1 MKMMRN
7 SEILWKNT
15 LKFWRLAGGEVQLR
29 AAVLCGADA
38 VYLGLRGF
46 NARAGAEN
54 FDENTLPQTVGW
66 CHSRGVKVY
75 VTLNTLVT
83 DRELPRWLRSLDAV
97 AAAGVDGVLVQ
108 DLGLVRL
115 MRQRYPT
122 LPLLGSTQMSVHN
135 LAGARLLE
143 EMGLYQVVLARE
155 LSKEEIAAICAGTSL
170 RCEVFV
176 HGALC
181 MSVSGQ
187 CYLSSVLG
195 ERSGNRG
202 RCAQP
207 CRLDFK
213 SHGRSYALSLKDL
226 TLTDRL
232 QELEA
237 LGVASFKIEGRLK
250 RPEYVAAAVT
260 ACRQSLSG
268 EAPDLETLRSV
279 FSRSGFTDG
288 YYTAR
293 RDLSMFGIRT
303 KEDAAASAEV
313 LGRLAALTRN
323 EVGRLPTDMVLTLL
337 PGKPVTLA
345 VTDGTHRVEVAGEV
359 PQTAL
364 TRPTDEELAR
374 RALEKCGGTPFYLQN
389 LTCHIAPGL
398 MLPLSAL
405 NRLRAAALTALAEA
419 RSVVIP
425 YPQAP
430 AAAEEPSGRRRPQ
443 GAAELRCRLTA
454 AAQASPAIRRGA
466 GRLSLPLWELAEHP
480 ELIESCGGRLLA
492 ELPAFCPVEQEE
504 TVMRT
509 LRRLKEYGLTAA
521 LCGNLGTLL
530 MAREAGLAITGD
542 YGLNIINSPAARQAA
557 EFGCAELTLSFEC
570 ERTAARSLESPVPL
584 GIIAYGHLP
593 LMLLR
598 NCPGKTAA
606 GCGDCRGV
614 NHITDRRGE
623 DFPLQC
629 GQRQYT
635 HLLNP
640 RPLFLSDRLPE
651 WDFCDFLT
659 LRFTTESPAE
669 CDAVLKMY
677 QTGAAPAGA
686 FTRGLYYRSLK

>member
-1 MKMMRN
+1 MEKHA
-7 SEILWKNT
+7 EILAP
-15 LKFWRLAGGEVQLR
+15 AGGEAQLR

-54 FDENTLPQTVGW
+54 FDESTLPQTVGW
-66 CHSRGVKVY
+66 CHARGVRVY

-83 DRELPRWLRSLDAV
+83 DRELPQWLHSLDAV

-108 DLGLVRL
+108 DLGLAKII
-115 MRQRYPT
+115 RQRYPT
-122 LPLLGSTQMSVHN
+122 LPLHASTQMTIHN

-143 EMGLYQVVLARE
+143 EMGFAQVVLARE
-155 LSKEEIAAICAGTSL
+155 LSKEEIAAICAGTSM

-213 SHGRSYALSLKDL
+213 SHGRGYALSLKDL

-232 QELEA
+232 RELEA

-260 ACRQSLSG
+260 ACRQSLAG
-268 EAPDLETLRSV
+268 EVPDLETLQSV

-293 RDLSMFGIRT
+293 RDLTMFGTRT
-303 KEDAAASAEV
+303 REDAAAAAAVQGKLS
-313 LGRLAALTRN
+313 ALTRN
-323 EVGRLPTDMVLTLL
+323 EVGRLPVDMVLTMA
-337 PGKPVTLA
+337 PGEPATLA
-345 VTDGTHRVEVAGEV
+345 VTDGSHRVEVAGEV

-389 LTCHIAPGL
+389 LTCHIGEGL

-419 RSVVIP
+419 RSVVVP

-430 AAAEEPSGRRRPQ
+430 AAAGEPAGRARPVGSPQ
-443 GAAELRCRLTA
+443 LRCRLAA
-454 AAQASPAIRRGA
+454 AAQLTPAIRRGG
-466 GRLSLPLWELAEHP
+466 GRLSLPLHELAERP
-480 ELIESCGGRLLA
+480 ELLETGAERWVA
-492 ELPAFCPVEQEE
+492 ELPAFCAPQQEE
-504 TVMRT
+504 AVMRA
-509 LRRLKEYGLTAA
+509 LRKLKEQGLTAA
-521 LCGNLGTLL
+521 LCGNLGSLL
-530 MAREAGLAITGD
+530 MAREAGLRIIGD
-542 YGLNIINSPAARQAA
+542 YGLNIINSPAAQQAA
-557 EFGCAELTLSFEC
+557 ALGCDEITLSFEC
-570 ERTAARSLESPVPL
+570 ERNAARNIHSPVPI
-584 GIIAYGHLP
+584 GVIAYGRLP

-606 GCGDCRGV
+606 GCGDCRGI

-629 GQRQYT
+629 QNRQYT

-659 LRFTTESPAE
+659 LRFTTETPAE
-669 CDAVLKMY
+669 CDAILEMY
-677 QTGAAPAGA
+677 QTGAAPAGS
-686 FTRGLYYRSLK
+686 FTRGLYYRTLK

>member
-1 MKMMRN
+1 MEKHA
-7 SEILWKNT
+7 EILAP
-15 LKFWRLAGGEVQLR
+15 AGGEVQLR

-75 VTLNTLVT
+75 VTLNTLVPA
-83 DRELPRWLRSLDAV
+83 RELPRWLPSLDAV

-155 LSKEEIAAICAGTSL
+155 LTKEEIAAICAGTSL

-323 EVGRLPTDMVLTLL
+323 EVGRLPADMVLTLL
-337 PGKPVTLA
+337 PEKPVTLA

-374 RALEKCGGTPFYLQN
+374 RALEKCGGSPFSLQN

-405 NRLRAAALTALAEA
+405 NRLRAASLTALAAA
-419 RSVVIP
+419 RTVVIP

-466 GRLSLPLWELAEHP
+466 GRPSLPLWELAEHP

>member
-1 MKMMRN
+1 MEKHA
-7 SEILWKNT
+7 EILAP
-15 LKFWRLAGGEVQLR
+15 AGGEAQLR

-66 CHSRGVKVY
+66 CHARGVRVY
-75 VTLNTLVT
+75 ITLNTLVT
-83 DRELPRWLRSLDAV
+83 DRELPQWLHSLDAV

-108 DLGLVRL
+108 DLGLAKII
-115 MRQRYPT
+115 RQRYPT
-122 LPLLGSTQMSVHN
+122 LPLHASTQMTIHN

-143 EMGLYQVVLARE
+143 EMGFAQVVLARE

-213 SHGRSYALSLKDL
+213 SHGRGYALSLKDL

-232 QELEA
+232 RELEA

-260 ACRQSLSG
+260 ACRQSLAG
-268 EAPDLETLRSV
+268 EVPDLETLQSV

-293 RDLSMFGIRT
+293 RDLTMFGTRT
-303 KEDAAASAEV
+303 REDAAAAAAVQGKLS
-313 LGRLAALTRN
+313 ALTRN
-323 EVGRLPTDMVLTLL
+323 EVGRLPVDMVLTMA
-337 PGKPVTLA
+337 PGEPATLA

-364 TRPTDEELAR
+364 TRPTDEELAH

-389 LTCHIAPGL
+389 LTCHIGEGL

-419 RSVVIP
+419 RSVVVP

-430 AAAEEPSGRRRPQ
+430 AAAGEPAGRARPT
-443 GAAELRCRLTA
+443 GAPRLGCRLAA
-454 AAQASPAIRRGA
+454 AAQLTPAIRRGA
-466 GRLSLPLWELAEHP
+466 GRLSLPLHELAERP
-480 ELIESCGGRLLA
+480 ELLETGAERWVA
-492 ELPAFCPVEQEE
+492 ELPAFCAPQQEE
-504 TVMRT
+504 AVMRA
-509 LRRLKEYGLTAA
+509 LRKLKEQGLTAA
-521 LCGNLGTLL
+521 LCGNLGSLL
-530 MAREAGLAITGD
+530 MAREAGLRIIGD
-542 YGLNIINSPAARQAA
+542 YGLNIINSPAAQQAA
-557 EFGCAELTLSFEC
+557 ALGCDEITLSFEC
-570 ERTAARSLESPVPL
+570 ERNAARNIDSPIPIGV
-584 GIIAYGHLP
+584 IAYGRLP

-606 GCGDCRGV
+606 GCGDCRGI

-629 GQRQYT
+629 QNRQYT

-659 LRFTTESPAE
+659 LRFTTETPAE
-669 CDAVLKMY
+669 CDAILDMY
-677 QTGAAPAGA
+677 QTGAAPAGP
-686 FTRGLYYRSLK
+686 FTRGLYYRTLK

>member
-1 MKMMRN
+1 MEKHA
-7 SEILWKNT
+7 EILAP
-15 LKFWRLAGGEVQLR
+15 AGGEAQLR

-66 CHSRGVKVY
+66 CHARGVRVY

-83 DRELPRWLRSLDAV
+83 DRELPQWLHSLDAV

-108 DLGLVRL
+108 DLGLAKII
-115 MRQRYPT
+115 RQRYPT
-122 LPLLGSTQMSVHN
+122 LPLHASTQMTIHN

-143 EMGLYQVVLARE
+143 EMGFAQVVLARE
-155 LSKEEIAAICAGTSL
+155 LSKEEIAAICAGTSM

-213 SHGRSYALSLKDL
+213 SHGRGYALSLKDL

-232 QELEA
+232 RELEA

-260 ACRQSLSG
+260 ACRQSLAG
-268 EAPDLETLRSV
+268 EVPDLETLRSV

-288 YYTAR
+288 YYTGQ
-293 RDLSMFGIRT
+293 RDLSMFGTRT
-303 KEDAAASAEV
+303 REDAAASAEV
-313 LGRLAALTRN
+313 LGKLSALTRN
-323 EVGRLPTDMVLTLL
+323 EVGRLPVDMVLTMA
-337 PGKPVTLA
+337 PGEPATLA

-364 TRPTDEELAR
+364 TRPTDEELAH

-389 LTCHIAPGL
+389 LTCHIGEGL

-419 RSVVIP
+419 RSVVVP

-430 AAAEEPSGRRRPQ
+430 AAAGEPAGRARPV
-443 GAAELRCRLTA
+443 GAPRLGCRLAA
-454 AAQASPAIRRGA
+454 AAQMTPAIRRGG
-466 GRLSLPLWELAEHP
+466 GRLSLPLHELAERP
-480 ELIESCGGRLLA
+480 ELLETGAERWVA
-492 ELPAFCPVEQEE
+492 ELPAFCAPQQEE
-504 TVMRT
+504 AVMRA
-509 LRRLKEYGLTAA
+509 LRKLKEQGLTAA
-521 LCGNLGTLL
+521 LCGNMGSLL
-530 MAREAGLAITGD
+530 MAREAGLRIIGD
-542 YGLNIINSPAARQAA
+542 YGLNIINSPAAQQAVA
-557 EFGCAELTLSFEC
+557 LGCDEITLSFEC
-570 ERTAARSLESPVPL
+570 ERNAARNIHSPVPI
-584 GIIAYGHLP
+584 GVIAYGRLP

-606 GCGDCRGV
+606 GCGDCRGI

-629 GQRQYT
+629 QNRQYT

-659 LRFTTESPAE
+659 LRFTTETPAE
-669 CDAVLKMY
+669 CDEVLKMY
-677 QTGAAPAGA
+677 QTGAAPAGS
-686 FTRGLYYRSLK
+686 FTRGLYYRTLK

>member
-1 MKMMRN
+1 MEKHA
-7 SEILWKNT
+7 EILAP
-15 LKFWRLAGGEVQLR
+15 AGGEAQLR

-268 EAPDLETLRSV
+268 ESPDLETLRSV

-323 EVGRLPTDMVLTLL
+323 EVGRLPADMVLTLL
-337 PGKPVTLA
+337 PEKPVTLA

-443 GAAELRCRLTA
+443 GAAELRCRLAA
-454 AAQASPAIRRGA
+454 AAQASPALRRGA
-466 GRLSLPLWELAEHP
+466 GRLRLPLWGLGEHP
-480 ELIESCGGRLLA
+480 ERLESCGGRLLA

-504 TVMRT
+504 MVMRT

>member
-1 MKMMRN
+1 MEKHA
-7 SEILWKNT
+7 EILAP
-15 LKFWRLAGGEVQLR
+15 AGGEAQLR

-66 CHSRGVKVY
+66 CHARGVRVY

-83 DRELPRWLRSLDAV
+83 DRELPQWLHSLDAV

-108 DLGLVRL
+108 DLGLAKII
-115 MRQRYPT
+115 RQRYPT
-122 LPLLGSTQMSVHN
+122 LPLHASTQMTIHN

-143 EMGLYQVVLARE
+143 EMGFAQVVLARE
-155 LSKEEIAAICAGTSL
+155 LSKEEIAAICAGTSM

-213 SHGRSYALSLKDL
+213 SHGRGYALSLKDL

-232 QELEA
+232 RELEA

-260 ACRQSLSG
+260 ACRQSLAG
-268 EAPDLETLRSV
+268 EVPDLETLQSV

-288 YYTAR
+288 YYTGQ
-293 RDLSMFGIRT
+293 RDLTMFGTRT
-303 KEDAAASAEV
+303 REDAAAAAEV
-313 LGRLAALTRN
+313 LGKLSALTRN
-323 EVGRLPTDMVLTLL
+323 EVGRLPVDMVLTMA
-337 PGKPVTLA
+337 PGEPATLA

-389 LTCHIAPGL
+389 LTCHIGEGL

-419 RSVVIP
+419 RSVVVP

-430 AAAEEPSGRRRPQ
+430 AAAGEPAGRARPT
-443 GAAELRCRLTA
+443 GAPRLGCRLAA
-454 AAQASPAIRRGA
+454 AAQMTPAIRRGG
-466 GRLSLPLWELAEHP
+466 GRLSLPLHELAERP
-480 ELIESCGGRLLA
+480 ELLETGAERWVA
-492 ELPAFCPVEQEE
+492 ELPAFCAPQQEE
-504 TVMRT
+504 AVMRA
-509 LRRLKEYGLTAA
+509 LRKLKEQGLTAA
-521 LCGNLGTLL
+521 LCGNLGSLL
-530 MAREAGLAITGD
+530 MAREAGLRIIGD
-542 YGLNIINSPAARQAA
+542 YGLNIINSPAAQQAA
-557 EFGCAELTLSFEC
+557 ALGCDEITLSFEC
-570 ERTAARSLESPVPL
+570 ERNAARNIHSPVPI
-584 GIIAYGHLP
+584 GVIAYGRLP

-606 GCGDCRGV
+606 GCGDCRGI

-623 DFPLQC
+623 NFPLQC
-629 GQRQYT
+629 QNRQYT

-659 LRFTTESPAE
+659 LRFTTETPAE
-669 CDAVLKMY
+669 CDAILEMY
-677 QTGAAPAGA
+677 QTGAAPAEP
-686 FTRGLYYRSLK
+686 FTRGLYYRTLK

>member
-1 MKMMRN
+1 MEKHA
-7 SEILWKNT
+7 EILAP
-15 LKFWRLAGGEVQLR
+15 AGGEVQLR

-38 VYLGLRGF
+38 VYLGLQGF

-313 LGRLAALTRN
+313 LGKLAALTRN
-323 EVGRLPTDMVLTLL
+323 EVGRLPADMVLTLL

-345 VTDGTHRVEVAGEV
+345 VTDGTHQVEVAGEV

-430 AAAEEPSGRRRPQ
+430 AAAEEPSGRRCPQ

-557 EFGCAELTLSFEC
+557 ELGCAELTLSFEC
-570 ERTAARSLESPVPL
+570 ERTAACSLESPVPL

-598 NCPGKTAA
+598 NCPGKTAV

>member
-1 MKMMRN
+1 MEKHA
-7 SEILWKNT
+7 EILAP
-15 LKFWRLAGGEVQLR
+15 AGGEAQLR

-66 CHSRGVKVY
+66 CHARGVRVY

-83 DRELPRWLRSLDAV
+83 DRELPQWLHSLDAV

-108 DLGLVRL
+108 DLGLAKII
-115 MRQRYPT
+115 RQRYPT
-122 LPLLGSTQMSVHN
+122 LPLHASTQMTIHN

-143 EMGLYQVVLARE
+143 EMGFAQVVLARE
-155 LSKEEIAAICAGTSL
+155 LSKEEIAAICAGTSM

-213 SHGRSYALSLKDL
+213 SHGRGYALSLKDL

-232 QELEA
+232 RELEA

-260 ACRQSLSG
+260 ACRQSLAG
-268 EAPDLETLRSV
+268 EVPDLETLQSV

-293 RDLSMFGIRT
+293 RDLTMFGTRT
-303 KEDAAASAEV
+303 REDAAAAAAV
-313 LGRLAALTRN
+313 LGKLSALTRN
-323 EVGRLPTDMVLTLL
+323 EVGRLPVDMVLTMA
-337 PGKPVTLA
+337 PGEPATLA

-364 TRPTDEELAR
+364 TRPIDEELAR

-389 LTCHIAPGL
+389 LTCHIGEGL

-419 RSVVIP
+419 RSVVVS

-430 AAAEEPSGRRRPQ
+430 AAAGEPAGRARPV
-443 GAAELRCRLTA
+443 GAPRLGCRLAA
-454 AAQASPAIRRGA
+454 AAQMTPAIRRGG
-466 GRLSLPLWELAEHP
+466 GRLSLPLHELAERP
-480 ELIESCGGRLLA
+480 ELLETGADRWVA
-492 ELPAFCPVEQEE
+492 ELPAFCAPQQEE
-504 TVMRT
+504 AVMRA
-509 LRRLKEYGLTAA
+509 LRKLKEQGLTAA
-521 LCGNLGTLL
+521 LCGNLGSLL
-530 MAREAGLAITGD
+530 MAREAGLRIIGD
-542 YGLNIINSPAARQAA
+542 YGLNIINSPAAQQAA
-557 EFGCAELTLSFEC
+557 ALGCDEITLSFEC
-570 ERTAARSLESPVPL
+570 ERNAARNIHSPVPI
-584 GIIAYGHLP
+584 GVIAYGRLP

-606 GCGDCRGV
+606 GCGDCRGI

-629 GQRQYT
+629 QNRQYT

-659 LRFTTESPAE
+659 LRFTTETPAE
-669 CDAVLKMY
+669 CDAILEMY
-677 QTGAAPAGA
+677 QTGAAPAEP
-686 FTRGLYYRSLK
+686 FTRGLYYRTLK

>member
-1 MKMMRN
+1 MEKHA
-7 SEILWKNT
+7 EILAP
-15 LKFWRLAGGEVQLR
+15 AGGEAQLR

-66 CHSRGVKVY
+66 CHARGVRVY

-83 DRELPRWLRSLDAV
+83 DRELPQWLHSLDAV

-108 DLGLVRL
+108 DLGLARII
-115 MRQRYPT
+115 RQRYPT
-122 LPLLGSTQMSVHN
+122 LPLHASTQMTIHN

-143 EMGLYQVVLARE
+143 EMGFAQVVLARE
-155 LSKEEIAAICAGTSL
+155 LSKEEITAICAGTSM

-213 SHGRSYALSLKDL
+213 SHGRGYALSLKDL

-232 QELEA
+232 RELEA

-260 ACRQSLSG
+260 ACRQSLAG
-268 EAPDLETLRSV
+268 EVPDLETLQSV

-293 RDLSMFGIRT
+293 RDLTMFGTRT
-303 KEDAAASAEV
+303 REDTAAAAEV
-313 LGRLAALTRN
+313 LGKLSALTRN
-323 EVGRLPTDMVLTLL
+323 EVGRLPVDMVLTMA
-337 PGKPVTLA
+337 PGEPATLA

-364 TRPTDEELAR
+364 TRPTDEELAH

-389 LTCHIAPGL
+389 LTCHIGEGL

-419 RSVVIP
+419 RSVVVP

-430 AAAEEPSGRRRPQ
+430 AAAGEPAGRARPVGSPQ
-443 GAAELRCRLTA
+443 LRCRLAA
-454 AAQASPAIRRGA
+454 AAQLTPAIRRGG
-466 GRLSLPLWELAEHP
+466 GRLSLPLHELAERP
-480 ELIESCGGRLLA
+480 ELLETGAERWVA
-492 ELPAFCPVEQEE
+492 ELPAFCAPQQEE
-504 TVMRT
+504 AVMRT
-509 LRRLKEYGLTAA
+509 LRKLKEQGLTAA
-521 LCGNLGTLL
+521 LCGNLGSLL
-530 MAREAGLAITGD
+530 MAREAGLRIIGD
-542 YGLNIINSPAARQAA
+542 YGLNIINSPAAQQAA
-557 EFGCAELTLSFEC
+557 ALGCDEITLSFEC
-570 ERTAARSLESPVPL
+570 ERNAARNIHSPIPIGV
-584 GIIAYGHLP
+584 IAYGRLP

-606 GCGDCRGV
+606 GCGDCRGI

-629 GQRQYT
+629 QNRQYT

-659 LRFTTESPAE
+659 LRFTTETPAE
-669 CDAVLKMY
+669 CDEVLKMY
-677 QTGAAPAGA
+677 QTGAAPAGS
-686 FTRGLYYRSLK
+686 FTRGLYYRTLK

>member
-1 MKMMRN
+1 MEKHA
-7 SEILWKNT
+7 EILAP
-15 LKFWRLAGGEVQLR
+15 AGGEAQLR

-66 CHSRGVKVY
+66 CHARGVRVY
-75 VTLNTLVT
+75 ITLNTLVT
-83 DRELPRWLRSLDAV
+83 DRELPQWLHSLDAV

-108 DLGLVRL
+108 DLGLAKII
-115 MRQRYPT
+115 RQRYPT
-122 LPLLGSTQMSVHN
+122 LPLHASTQMTIHN

-143 EMGLYQVVLARE
+143 EMGFAQVVLARE

-213 SHGRSYALSLKDL
+213 SHGRGYALSLKDL

-232 QELEA
+232 RELEA

-260 ACRQSLSG
+260 ACRQSLAG
-268 EAPDLETLRSV
+268 EVPDLETLQSV

-293 RDLSMFGIRT
+293 RDLTMFGTRT
-303 KEDAAASAEV
+303 REDAAAAAAVQGKLS
-313 LGRLAALTRN
+313 ALTRN
-323 EVGRLPTDMVLTLL
+323 EVGRLPVDMVLTMA
-337 PGKPVTLA
+337 PGEPATLA

-364 TRPTDEELAR
+364 TRPTDEELAH

-389 LTCHIAPGL
+389 LTCHIGEGL

-419 RSVVIP
+419 RSVVVP

-430 AAAEEPSGRRRPQ
+430 AAAGEPAGRARPT
-443 GAAELRCRLTA
+443 GAPRLGCRLAA
-454 AAQASPAIRRGA
+454 AAQLTPAIRRGA
-466 GRLSLPLWELAEHP
+466 GRLSLPLHELAERP
-480 ELIESCGGRLLA
+480 ELLETGAERWVA
-492 ELPAFCPVEQEE
+492 ELPAFCAPQQEE
-504 TVMRT
+504 AVMRA
-509 LRRLKEYGLTAA
+509 LRKLKEQGLTAA
-521 LCGNLGTLL
+521 LCGNLGSLL
-530 MAREAGLAITGD
+530 MAREAGLRIIGD
-542 YGLNIINSPAARQAA
+542 YGLNIINSPAAQQAA
-557 EFGCAELTLSFEC
+557 ALGCDEITLSFEC
-570 ERTAARSLESPVPL
+570 ERNAARNIDSPIPIGV
-584 GIIAYGHLP
+584 IAYGRLP

-606 GCGDCRGV
+606 GCGDCRGI

-629 GQRQYT
+629 QNRQYT

-659 LRFTTESPAE
+659 LRFTTETPAE
-669 CDAVLKMY
+669 CDAILEMY
-677 QTGAAPAGA
+677 QTGAAPAGS
-686 FTRGLYYRSLK
+686 FTRGLYYRTLK

>member
-1 MKMMRN
+1 MEKHA
-7 SEILWKNT
+7 EILAP
-15 LKFWRLAGGEVQLR
+15 AGGEAQLR

-66 CHSRGVKVY
+66 CHARGVRVY

-83 DRELPRWLRSLDAV
+83 DRELPQWLHSLDAV

-108 DLGLVRL
+108 DLGLARII
-115 MRQRYPT
+115 RQRYPT
-122 LPLLGSTQMSVHN
+122 LPLHASTQMTIHN

-143 EMGLYQVVLARE
+143 EMGFAQVVLARE
-155 LSKEEIAAICAGTSL
+155 LSKEEIAAICAGTSM

-213 SHGRSYALSLKDL
+213 SHGRGYALSLKDL

-232 QELEA
+232 RELEA

-260 ACRQSLSG
+260 ACRQSLAG
-268 EAPDLETLRSV
+268 EVPDLETLQSV

-288 YYTAR
+288 YYTGQ
-293 RDLSMFGIRT
+293 RDLSMFGTRT
-303 KEDAAASAEV
+303 REDAAAAAAV
-313 LGRLAALTRN
+313 LGKLSALTRN
-323 EVGRLPTDMVLTLL
+323 EVGRLPVDMVLTMA
-337 PGKPVTLA
+337 PGEPATLA

-374 RALEKCGGTPFYLQN
+374 RALEKCGGTPFYLQD
-389 LTCHIAPGL
+389 LTCHIGEGL

-419 RSVVIP
+419 RSVVVP

-430 AAAEEPSGRRRPQ
+430 ASAGEPAGRARPA
-443 GAAELRCRLTA
+443 GAPRLGCRLAA
-454 AAQASPAIRRGA
+454 AAQMTPAIRRGA
-466 GRLSLPLWELAEHP
+466 GRLSLPLHELAERP
-480 ELIESCGGRLLA
+480 ELLETGAERWVA
-492 ELPAFCPVEQEE
+492 ELPAFCAPQQEE
-504 TVMRT
+504 AVMRA
-509 LRRLKEYGLTAA
+509 LRKLKEQGLTAT
-521 LCGNLGTLL
+521 LCGNLGSLL
-530 MAREAGLAITGD
+530 MAREAGLRIIGD
-542 YGLNIINSPAARQAA
+542 YGLNIINSPAAQQAA
-557 EFGCAELTLSFEC
+557 ALGCDEITLSFEC
-570 ERTAARSLESPVPL
+570 ERNAARNIHSPIPIGV
-584 GIIAYGHLP
+584 IAYGRLP

-606 GCGDCRGV
+606 GCGDCRGI

-629 GQRQYT
+629 QNRQYT

-659 LRFTTESPAE
+659 LRFTTETPAE
-669 CDAVLKMY
+669 CDEVLKMY
-677 QTGAAPAGA
+677 QTGAAPAGS
-686 FTRGLYYRSLK
+686 FTRGLYYRTLK

>member
-1 MKMMRN
+1 MEKHA
-7 SEILWKNT
+7 EILAP
-15 LKFWRLAGGEVQLR
+15 AGGEVQLR

-480 ELIESCGGRLLA
+480 DLIESCGGRLLA

>member
-1 MKMMRN
+1 MEKHA
-7 SEILWKNT
+7 EILAP
-15 LKFWRLAGGEVQLR
+15 AGGEAQLR

-54 FDENTLPQTVGW
+54 FDEDNLPQTVGW

-268 EAPDLETLRSV
+268 ETPDLETLRSV

-323 EVGRLPTDMVLTLL
+323 EVGHLPADMVLTLL
-337 PGKPVTLA
+337 PEKPVTLA

-405 NRLRAAALTALAEA
+405 NRLRAATLTALAEA

-443 GAAELRCRLTA
+443 GAAELRCRLAA

-677 QTGAAPAGA
+677 QTGATPAGA

>member
-1 MKMMRN
+1 MEKHA
-7 SEILWKNT
+7 EILAP
-15 LKFWRLAGGEVQLR
+15 AGGEAQLR

-66 CHSRGVKVY
+66 CHARGVRVY

-83 DRELPRWLRSLDAV
+83 DRELPQWLHSLDAV

-108 DLGLVRL
+108 DLGLAKII
-115 MRQRYPT
+115 RQRYPT
-122 LPLLGSTQMSVHN
+122 LPLHASTQMTIHN

-143 EMGLYQVVLARE
+143 EMGFAQVVLARE
-155 LSKEEIAAICAGTSL
+155 LSKEEIAAICAGTSM

-213 SHGRSYALSLKDL
+213 SHGRGYALSLKDL

-232 QELEA
+232 RELET

-260 ACRQSLSG
+260 ACRQSLAG
-268 EAPDLETLRSV
+268 EVPDLETLQSV

-293 RDLSMFGIRT
+293 RDLTMFGTRT
-303 KEDAAASAEV
+303 REDAAAAAAV
-313 LGRLAALTRN
+313 LGKLSALTRN
-323 EVGRLPTDMVLTLL
+323 EVGRLPVDMVLTMA
-337 PGKPVTLA
+337 PGEPATLA

-389 LTCHIAPGL
+389 LTCHIGEGL

-419 RSVVIP
+419 RSVVVP

-430 AAAEEPSGRRRPQ
+430 AAAGEPAGRARP
-443 GAAELRCRLTA
+443 A
-454 AAQASPAIRRGA
+454 AAQATPAIRRGG
-466 GRLSLPLWELAEHP
+466 GRLSLPLHELAERP
-480 ELIESCGGRLLA
+480 ELLETGAERWVA
-492 ELPAFCPVEQEE
+492 ELPAFCAPQQEE
-504 TVMRT
+504 AVMRA
-509 LRRLKEYGLTAA
+509 LRKLKEQGLTAA
-521 LCGNLGTLL
+521 LCGNLGSLL
-530 MAREAGLAITGD
+530 MAREAGLRIIGD
-542 YGLNIINSPAARQAA
+542 YGLNIINSPAAQQAA
-557 EFGCAELTLSFEC
+557 ALGCDEITLSFEC
-570 ERTAARSLESPVPL
+570 ERNAARNIDSPIPIGV
-584 GIIAYGHLP
+584 IAYGRLP

-606 GCGDCRGV
+606 GCGDCRGI

-629 GQRQYT
+629 QNRQYT

-659 LRFTTESPAE
+659 LRFTTETPAE
-669 CDAVLKMY
+669 CDAILEMY
-677 QTGAAPAGA
+677 QTGAAPAGP
-686 FTRGLYYRSLK
+686 FTRGLYYRTLK

>member
-1 MKMMRN
+1 MEKHA
-7 SEILWKNT
+7 EILAP
-15 LKFWRLAGGEVQLR
+15 AGGEAQLR

-66 CHSRGVKVY
+66 CHARGVRVY

-83 DRELPRWLRSLDAV
+83 DRELPQWLHSLDAV

-108 DLGLVRL
+108 DLGLAKII
-115 MRQRYPT
+115 RQRYPT
-122 LPLLGSTQMSVHN
+122 LPLHASTQMTIHN

-143 EMGLYQVVLARE
+143 EMGFAQVVLARE
-155 LSKEEIAAICAGTSL
+155 LSKEEIAAICAGTSM

-213 SHGRSYALSLKDL
+213 SHGRGYALSLKDL

-232 QELEA
+232 RELEA

-260 ACRQSLSG
+260 ACRQSLAG
-268 EAPDLETLRSV
+268 EVPDLETLRSV

-293 RDLSMFGIRT
+293 RDLTMFGTRT
-303 KEDAAASAEV
+303 REDAAAAAAV
-313 LGRLAALTRN
+313 LGKLSALTRN
-323 EVGRLPTDMVLTLL
+323 EVGRLPVDMVLTMA
-337 PGKPVTLA
+337 PGEPATLA

-389 LTCHIAPGL
+389 LTCHIGEGL
-398 MLPLSAL
+398 VLPLSAL

-419 RSVVIP
+419 RSVVVP

-430 AAAEEPSGRRRPQ
+430 AAAGEPAGRGRPA
-443 GAAELRCRLTA
+443 GAPRLGCRLAA
-454 AAQASPAIRRGA
+454 AAQMTPAIRRGG
-466 GRLSLPLWELAEHP
+466 GRLSLPLHELAERP
-480 ELIESCGGRLLA
+480 ELLETGADRWVA
-492 ELPAFCPVEQEE
+492 ELPAFCAPQQEE
-504 TVMRT
+504 AVMRA
-509 LRRLKEYGLTAA
+509 LRKLKEQGLTAA
-521 LCGNLGTLL
+521 LCGNLGSLL
-530 MAREAGLAITGD
+530 MAREAGLRIIGD
-542 YGLNIINSPAARQAA
+542 YGLNIINSPAAQQAA
-557 EFGCAELTLSFEC
+557 ALGCDEITLSFEC
-570 ERTAARSLESPVPL
+570 ERNAARNIHSPVPI
-584 GIIAYGHLP
+584 GVIAYGRLP

-606 GCGDCRGV
+606 GCGDCRGI

-629 GQRQYT
+629 QNRQYT

-659 LRFTTESPAE
+659 LRFTTETPAE
-669 CDAVLKMY
+669 CDAILEMY
-677 QTGAAPAGA
+677 QTGAAPAEP
-686 FTRGLYYRSLK
+686 FTRGLYYRTLK

>member
-1 MKMMRN
+1 MEKHA
-7 SEILWKNT
+7 EILAP
-15 LKFWRLAGGEVQLR
+15 AGGEAQLR

-66 CHSRGVKVY
+66 CHARGVRVY

-83 DRELPRWLRSLDAV
+83 DRELPQWLHSLDAV

-108 DLGLVRL
+108 DLGLAKII
-115 MRQRYPT
+115 RQRYPT
-122 LPLLGSTQMSVHN
+122 LPLHASTQMTIHN

-143 EMGLYQVVLARE
+143 EMGFAQVVLARE
-155 LSKEEIAAICAGTSL
+155 LSKEEIAAICAGTSM

-213 SHGRSYALSLKDL
+213 SHGRGYALSLKDL

-232 QELEA
+232 RELEA

-260 ACRQSLSG
+260 ACRQSLAG
-268 EAPDLETLRSV
+268 EVPDLETLQSV

-293 RDLSMFGIRT
+293 RDLTMFGTRT
-303 KEDAAASAEV
+303 REDAAAAAAVQGKLS
-313 LGRLAALTRN
+313 ALTRN
-323 EVGRLPTDMVLTLL
+323 EVGRLPVDMVLTMA
-337 PGKPVTLA
+337 PGEPATLA

-364 TRPTDEELAR
+364 TRPTDEELAH

-389 LTCHIAPGL
+389 LTCHIGEGL

-419 RSVVIP
+419 RSVVVP

-430 AAAEEPSGRRRPQ
+430 AAAGEPAGRARPT
-443 GAAELRCRLTA
+443 GAPRLGCRLAA
-454 AAQASPAIRRGA
+454 AAQLTPAIRRGA
-466 GRLSLPLWELAEHP
+466 GRLSLPLHELAERP
-480 ELIESCGGRLLA
+480 ELLETGAERWVA
-492 ELPAFCPVEQEE
+492 ELPAFCAPQQEE
-504 TVMRT
+504 AVMRA
-509 LRRLKEYGLTAA
+509 LRKLKEQGLTAA
-521 LCGNLGTLL
+521 LCGNLGSLL
-530 MAREAGLAITGD
+530 MAREAGLRIIGD
-542 YGLNIINSPAARQAA
+542 YGLNIINSPAAQQAA
-557 EFGCAELTLSFEC
+557 ALGCDEITLSFEC
-570 ERTAARSLESPVPL
+570 ERNAARNIHSPVPI
-584 GIIAYGHLP
+584 GVIAYGRLP

-606 GCGDCRGV
+606 GCGDCRGI

-629 GQRQYT
+629 QNRQYT

-659 LRFTTESPAE
+659 LRFTTEPPAE
-669 CDAVLKMY
+669 CDAILEMY
-677 QTGAAPAGA
+677 QTGAAPAGS
-686 FTRGLYYRSLK
+686 FTRGLYYRTLK

>member
-1 MKMMRN
+1 MEKHA
-7 SEILWKNT
+7 EILAP
-15 LKFWRLAGGEVQLR
+15 AGGEAQLR

-66 CHSRGVKVY
+66 CHARGVRVY

-83 DRELPRWLRSLDAV
+83 DRELPQWLHSLDAV

-108 DLGLVRL
+108 DLGLAKII
-115 MRQRYPT
+115 RQRYPT
-122 LPLLGSTQMSVHN
+122 LPLHASTQMTIHN

-143 EMGLYQVVLARE
+143 EMGFAQVVLARE
-155 LSKEEIAAICAGTSL
+155 LSKEEIAAICAGTSM

-213 SHGRSYALSLKDL
+213 SHGRGYALSLKDL

-232 QELEA
+232 RELEA

-260 ACRQSLSG
+260 ACRQSLAG
-268 EAPDLETLRSV
+268 EVPDLETLRSV

-293 RDLSMFGIRT
+293 RDLTMFGTRT
-303 KEDAAASAEV
+303 REDAAAAAEV
-313 LGRLAALTRN
+313 LGKLSALTRN
-323 EVGRLPTDMVLTLL
+323 EVGRLPVDMVLTMA
-337 PGKPVTLA
+337 PGEPATLA

-364 TRPTDEELAR
+364 TRPTDEELAH

-389 LTCHIAPGL
+389 LTCHIREGL

-419 RSVVIP
+419 RSVVVP

-430 AAAEEPSGRRRPQ
+430 AAAGEPAGRGRPA
-443 GAAELRCRLTA
+443 GAPQLGCRLAA
-454 AAQASPAIRRGA
+454 AAQMTPAIRRGG
-466 GRLSLPLWELAEHP
+466 GRLSLPLHELAECP
-480 ELIESCGGRLLA
+480 ELLETGAERWVA
-492 ELPAFCPVEQEE
+492 ELPAFCAPQQEE
-504 TVMRT
+504 AVMRA
-509 LRRLKEYGLTAA
+509 LRKLKEQGLTAA
-521 LCGNLGTLL
+521 LCGNMGSLL
-530 MAREAGLAITGD
+530 MAREAGLRIIGD
-542 YGLNIINSPAARQAA
+542 YGLNIINSPAAQQAA
-557 EFGCAELTLSFEC
+557 ALGCDEITLSFEC
-570 ERTAARSLESPVPL
+570 ERNAARNIHSPVPI
-584 GIIAYGHLP
+584 GVIAYGRLP

-606 GCGDCRGV
+606 GCGDCRGI

-629 GQRQYT
+629 QNRQYT

-669 CDAVLKMY
+669 CDAILEMY
-677 QTGAAPAGA
+677 QTGAAPAEP
-686 FTRGLYYRSLK
+686 FTRGLYYRTLK

>member
-1 MKMMRN
+1 MEKHA
-7 SEILWKNT
+7 EILAP
-15 LKFWRLAGGEVQLR
+15 AGGEAQLR

-66 CHSRGVKVY
+66 CHARGVRVY

-83 DRELPRWLRSLDAV
+83 DRELPQWLHSLDAV

-108 DLGLVRL
+108 DLGLAKII
-115 MRQRYPT
+115 RQRYPT
-122 LPLLGSTQMSVHN
+122 LPLHASTQMTILN

-143 EMGLYQVVLARE
+143 EMGFAQVVLARE
-155 LSKEEIAAICAGTSL
+155 LSKEEIAAICAGTSM

-213 SHGRSYALSLKDL
+213 SHGRGYALSLKDL

-232 QELEA
+232 RELEA

-260 ACRQSLSG
+260 ACRQSLAG
-268 EAPDLETLRSV
+268 EVPDLETLRSV

-293 RDLSMFGIRT
+293 RDLTMFGTRT
-303 KEDAAASAEV
+303 REDAAAAAEV
-313 LGRLAALTRN
+313 LGKLSALTRN
-323 EVGRLPTDMVLTLL
+323 EVGRLPVDMVLTMA
-337 PGKPVTLA
+337 PGEPATLA

-389 LTCHIAPGL
+389 LTCHIGEGL

-419 RSVVIP
+419 RSVVVP
-425 YPQAP
+425 YPQA
-430 AAAEEPSGRRRPQ
+430 
-443 GAAELRCRLTA
+443 TA
-454 AAQASPAIRRGA
+454 AAGVPAGRARPAGAPRLGCRLAAAAQMTPAIRRGG
-466 GRLSLPLWELAEHP
+466 GRFSLPLHELAERP
-480 ELIESCGGRLLA
+480 ELLETGAERWVA
-492 ELPAFCPVEQEE
+492 ELPAFCAPQQEE
-504 TVMRT
+504 AVMRA
-509 LRRLKEYGLTAA
+509 LRKLKEQGLTAA
-521 LCGNLGTLL
+521 LCGNLGSLL
-530 MAREAGLAITGD
+530 MAREAGLRIIGD
-542 YGLNIINSPAARQAA
+542 YGLNIINSPAAQQAA
-557 EFGCAELTLSFEC
+557 ALGCDEITLSFEC
-570 ERTAARSLESPVPL
+570 ERNAARNIHSPVPI
-584 GIIAYGHLP
+584 GVIAYGRLP

-606 GCGDCRGV
+606 GCGDCRGI

-629 GQRQYT
+629 QNRQYT

-659 LRFTTESPAE
+659 LRFTTETPAE
-669 CDAVLKMY
+669 CDEVLKMY
-677 QTGAAPAGA
+677 QTGAAPAGS
-686 FTRGLYYRSLK
+686 FTRGLYYRTLK

>member
-1 MKMMRN
+1 MEKHA
-7 SEILWKNT
+7 EILAP
-15 LKFWRLAGGEVQLR
+15 AGGEAQLR

-66 CHSRGVKVY
+66 CHARGVRVY

-83 DRELPRWLRSLDAV
+83 DRELPQWLHSLDAV

-108 DLGLVRL
+108 DLGLAKII
-115 MRQRYPT
+115 RQRYPT
-122 LPLLGSTQMSVHN
+122 LPLHASTQMTIHN

-143 EMGLYQVVLARE
+143 EMGFTQVVLARE
-155 LSKEEIAAICAGTSL
+155 LSKEEIAAICAGTSM

-213 SHGRSYALSLKDL
+213 SHGRGYALSLKDL

-232 QELEA
+232 RELEA

-260 ACRQSLSG
+260 ACRQSLAG
-268 EAPDLETLRSV
+268 EVPDLETLQSV

-293 RDLSMFGIRT
+293 RDLTMFGTRT
-303 KEDAAASAEV
+303 REDAAAAAAV
-313 LGRLAALTRN
+313 LGKLSALTRN
-323 EVGRLPTDMVLTLL
+323 EVGRLPVDMVLTMA
-337 PGKPVTLA
+337 PGEPATLA

-389 LTCHIAPGL
+389 LTCHIGEGL
-398 MLPLSAL
+398 VLPLSAL

-419 RSVVIP
+419 RSVVVP

-430 AAAEEPSGRRRPQ
+430 AAAGEPAGRGRPA
-443 GAAELRCRLTA
+443 GAPRLGCRLAA
-454 AAQASPAIRRGA
+454 AAQMTPAIRRGG
-466 GRLSLPLWELAEHP
+466 GRLSLPLHELAERP
-480 ELIESCGGRLLA
+480 ELLETGADRWVA
-492 ELPAFCPVEQEE
+492 ELPAFCAPQQEE
-504 TVMRT
+504 AVMRA
-509 LRRLKEYGLTAA
+509 LRKLKEQGLTAA
-521 LCGNLGTLL
+521 LCGNLGSLL
-530 MAREAGLAITGD
+530 MAREAGLRIIGD
-542 YGLNIINSPAARQAA
+542 YGLNIINSPAAQQAA
-557 EFGCAELTLSFEC
+557 ALGCDEITLSFEC
-570 ERTAARSLESPVPL
+570 ERNAARNIHSPVPI
-584 GIIAYGHLP
+584 GVIAYGRLP

-606 GCGDCRGV
+606 GCGDCRGI

-629 GQRQYT
+629 QNRQYT

-659 LRFTTESPAE
+659 LRFTTETPAE
-669 CDAVLKMY
+669 CDAILEMY
-677 QTGAAPAGA
+677 QTGAAPAEP
-686 FTRGLYYRSLK
+686 FTRGLYYRTLK

>member
-1 MKMMRN
+1 MEKHA
-7 SEILWKNT
+7 EILAP
-15 LKFWRLAGGEVQLR
+15 AGGEAQLR

-54 FDENTLPQTVGW
+54 FDEATLPQTVGW
-66 CHSRGVKVY
+66 CHARGVKVY

-83 DRELPRWLRSLDAV
+83 DRELPRWLQSLDAV

-108 DLGLVRL
+108 DLGLARII
-115 MRQRYPT
+115 RQRYPT
-122 LPLLGSTQMSVHN
+122 LPLHGSTQMSIHN
-135 LAGARLLE
+135 LSGARLLE
-143 EMGLYQVVLARE
+143 EMGFTRVVLARE
-155 LSKEEIAAICAGTSL
+155 LSAEEIGIICAGTSME
-170 RCEVFV
+170 CEVFV

-232 QELEA
+232 RELEE

-260 ACRQSLSG
+260 ACRQSLAG
-268 EAPDLETLRSV
+268 ETPDLETLRSV
-279 FSRSGFTDG
+279 FSRGGFTDG

-293 RDLSMFGIRT
+293 RDLSMFGTRT
-303 KEDAAASAEV
+303 KEDAAAAAEV
-313 LGRLAALTRN
+313 LGKLSALTRN
-323 EVGRLPTDMVLTLL
+323 EVGRVPVDMTLTMA
-337 PGKPVTLA
+337 PGKPAALTA
-345 VTDGTHRVEVAGEV
+345 NDGTHRVEVAGEV
-359 PQTAL
+359 PQDAL

-374 RALEKCGGTPFYLQN
+374 RALEKCGGTPFTLQN

-405 NRLRAAALTALAEA
+405 NRLRAAALTALAES
-419 RSVVIP
+419 RSVIVP

-430 AAAEEPSGRRRPQ
+430 AAAEHPVTRPHPA
-443 GAAELRCRLTA
+443 GAPRLDCRLTS
-454 AAQASPAIRRGA
+454 AAQLTPAIRQGA
-466 GRLSLPLWELAEHP
+466 GRISLPLAELAERP
-480 ELIESCGGRLLA
+480 ELLETCGDRLIA
-492 ELPAFCPVEQEE
+492 ELPAFCAPQQEE
-504 TVMRT
+504 AAMHS
-509 LRRLKEYGLTAA
+509 LRRLKEHGLTAA
-521 LCGNLGTLL
+521 LCGNLGSLL
-530 MAREAGLAITGD
+530 MAREAGLQIIGD
-542 YGLNIINSPAARQAA
+542 YGLNIINSPAAQQAA
-557 EFGCAELTLSFEC
+557 ALGCGELTLSFEC
-570 ERTAARSLESPVPL
+570 ERTVARNIQSPVPF

-606 GCGDCRGV
+606 GCGNCQGF

-629 GQRQYT
+629 QNRQYT

-640 RPLFLSDRLPE
+640 RPLYLSDRLPE

-659 LRFTTESPAE
+659 LRFTIETPDE
-669 CDAVLKMY
+669 CDAILKMY
-677 QTGAAPAGA
+677 QTGAAPAGP
-686 FTRGLYYRSLK
+686 FTRGLYYRTLK

>member
-1 MKMMRN
+1 MEKHA
-7 SEILWKNT
+7 EILAP
-15 LKFWRLAGGEVQLR
+15 AGGEAQLR

-83 DRELPRWLRSLDAV
+83 DRELPDWLRTLDAV

-115 MRQRYPT
+115 MRRRYPT

-232 QELEA
+232 RELEA

-250 RPEYVAAAVT
+250 RPEYVAAAIT
-260 ACRQSLSG
+260 ACRQSLNG
-268 EAPDLETLRSV
+268 EVPDLETLRSV

-313 LGRLAALTRN
+313 LGRLATLTRN
-323 EVGRLPTDMVLTLL
+323 EVGRLPADMVLTLL
-337 PGKPVTLA
+337 PGKSVTLA

-430 AAAEEPSGRRRPQ
+430 AAAEEPSGRRRPA
-443 GAAELRCRLTA
+443 GAAELRCRLAA

-557 EFGCAELTLSFEC
+557 ELGCAELTLSFEC

-606 GCGDCRGV
+606 GCGDCRGI

>member
-1 MKMMRN
+1 MEKHA
-7 SEILWKNT
+7 EILAP
-15 LKFWRLAGGEVQLR
+15 AGGEAQLR

-54 FDENTLPQTVGW
+54 FDEDNLPQTVGW

-155 LSKEEIAAICAGTSL
+155 LSKEEIAAICAGTNL

-268 EAPDLETLRSV
+268 ETPDLETLRSV

-323 EVGRLPTDMVLTLL
+323 EVGRLPADMVLTLL
-337 PGKPVTLA
+337 PEKPVTLA
-345 VTDGTHRVEVAGEV
+345 VTDGTHRVEMAGEV

-430 AAAEEPSGRRRPQ
+430 AAAEEPSGRRRPA
-443 GAAELRCRLTA
+443 GAAELRCRLAA

-509 LRRLKEYGLTAA
+509 LRRLKEYGLTSA

-557 EFGCAELTLSFEC
+557 ELGCAELTLSFEC

-606 GCGDCRGV
+606 GCGDCRGI

-640 RPLFLSDRLPE
+640 RSLFLSDRLPE

-677 QTGAAPAGA
+677 QTGAAPVGA

>member
-1 MKMMRN
+1 MEKHA
-7 SEILWKNT
+7 EILAP
-15 LKFWRLAGGEVQLR
+15 AGGEAQLR

-66 CHSRGVKVY
+66 CHARGVRVY

-83 DRELPRWLRSLDAV
+83 DRELPQWLHSLDAV

-108 DLGLVRL
+108 DLGLAKII
-115 MRQRYPT
+115 RQRYPT
-122 LPLLGSTQMSVHN
+122 LPLHASTQMTIHN

-143 EMGLYQVVLARE
+143 EMGFAQVVLARE
-155 LSKEEIAAICAGTSL
+155 LSKEEIAAICAGTSM

-213 SHGRSYALSLKDL
+213 SHGRGYALSLKDL

-232 QELEA
+232 RELEA

-260 ACRQSLSG
+260 ACRQSLAG

-288 YYTAR
+288 YYTGQ
-293 RDLSMFGIRT
+293 RDLSMFGTRT
-303 KEDAAASAEV
+303 REDAAASAEV
-313 LGRLAALTRN
+313 LGKLSALTRN
-323 EVGRLPTDMVLTLL
+323 EVGRLPVDMVLTMA
-337 PGKPVTLA
+337 PGEPATLA

-389 LTCHIAPGL
+389 LTCHIGEGL

-419 RSVVIP
+419 RSVVVS

-430 AAAEEPSGRRRPQ
+430 AAAGEPAGRARPT
-443 GAAELRCRLTA
+443 GAPRLGCRLAA
-454 AAQASPAIRRGA
+454 AAQMTPAIRRGG
-466 GRLSLPLWELAEHP
+466 GRLSLPLHELAERP
-480 ELIESCGGRLLA
+480 ELLETGAERWVA
-492 ELPAFCPVEQEE
+492 ELPAFCAPQQEE
-504 TVMRT
+504 AVMRA
-509 LRRLKEYGLTAA
+509 LRKLKEQGLTAA
-521 LCGNLGTLL
+521 LCGNLGSLL
-530 MAREAGLAITGD
+530 MAREAGLRIIGD
-542 YGLNIINSPAARQAA
+542 YGLNIINSPAAQQAA
-557 EFGCAELTLSFEC
+557 ALGCDEITLSFEC
-570 ERTAARSLESPVPL
+570 ERNAARNIHSPVPI
-584 GIIAYGHLP
+584 GVIAYGRLP

-606 GCGDCRGV
+606 GCGDCRGI

-629 GQRQYT
+629 QNRQYT

-659 LRFTTESPAE
+659 LRFTTETPAE
-669 CDAVLKMY
+669 CDEVLKMY
-677 QTGAAPAGA
+677 QTGAAPAGS
-686 FTRGLYYRSLK
+686 FTRGLYYRTLK

>member
-1 MKMMRN
+1 MEKHA
-7 SEILWKNT
+7 EILAP
-15 LKFWRLAGGEVQLR
+15 AGGEAQLR

-38 VYLGLRGF
+38 VYFGLQSF

-54 FDENTLPQTVGW
+54 FDETTLPQTVGW
-66 CHSRGVKVY
+66 CHARGVKVY

-83 DRELPRWLRSLDAV
+83 DRELPQWLHSLDAV
-97 AAAGVDGVLVQ
+97 AAAGADGVLVQ
-108 DLGLVRL
+108 DLGLARII
-115 MRQRYPT
+115 RQRYPT
-122 LPLLGSTQMSVHN
+122 LPMLGSTQMSIHN

-143 EMGLYQVVLARE
+143 EMGFTQVVLARE
-155 LSKEEIAAICAGTSL
+155 LSKEEIAAICAGTSMK
-170 RCEVFV
+170 CEIFV

-232 QELEA
+232 RELEA

-260 ACRQSLSG
+260 ACRQSLAG
-268 EAPDLETLRSV
+268 ETPDLETLRSV

-288 YYTAR
+288 YYTAH
-293 RDLSMFGIRT
+293 RDLTMFGTRT
-303 KEDAAASAEV
+303 REDAAAAAEV
-313 LGRLAALTRN
+313 LGKLSALTRN
-323 EVGRLPTDMVLTLL
+323 EVGRLPVDMLLTMS
-337 PGKPVTLA
+337 PQKPVTLA
-345 VTDGTHRVEVAGEV
+345 ATDGTHRVEVASEV
-359 PQTAL
+359 PQNAL

-405 NRLRAAALTALAEA
+405 NRLRAAALSALTEA
-419 RSVVIP
+419 RSVITP
-425 YPQAP
+425 WPQAP
-430 AAAEEPSGRRRPQ
+430 QNEEETALRPRPMGAPRLDCRLSSAAQ
-443 GAAELRCRLTA
+443 LTA
-454 AAQASPAIRRGA
+454 ALRQGA
-466 GRLSLPLWELAEHP
+466 GRISLPLSELAAHP
-480 ELIESCGGRLLA
+480 ELLEPDAERWVA
-492 ELPAFCPVEQEE
+492 ELPAFCAPQQEE
-504 TVMRT
+504 AAMRS
-509 LRRLKEYGLTAA
+509 LRCLKKHGLTAA
-521 LCGNLGTLL
+521 LCGNLGFLL
-530 MAREAGLAITGD
+530 MAREAGLRIIGD
-542 YGLNIINSPAARQAA
+542 YGLNIINSPAAQQAA
-557 EFGCAELTLSFEC
+557 ALGCRELTLSFEC
-570 ERTAARSLESPVPL
+570 ERTAARNIQSPVPF

-606 GCGDCRGV
+606 GCGNCQGF

-629 GQRQYT
+629 QNRQYT

-640 RPLFLSDRLPE
+640 RPLYLSDRLPE

-659 LRFTTESPAE
+659 MRFTVETAEE
-669 CDAVLKMY
+669 CDTILKMY
-677 QTGAAPAGA
+677 QNGAAPVGA
-686 FTRGLYYRSLK
+686 FTRGLYYRTLK

>member
-1 MKMMRN
+1 MEKHA
-7 SEILWKNT
+7 EILAP
-15 LKFWRLAGGEVQLR
+15 AGGEAQLR

-66 CHSRGVKVY
+66 CHARGVRVY

-83 DRELPRWLRSLDAV
+83 DRELPQWLHSLDAV

-108 DLGLVRL
+108 DLGLAKII
-115 MRQRYPT
+115 RQRYPT
-122 LPLLGSTQMSVHN
+122 LPLHASTQMTIHN

-143 EMGLYQVVLARE
+143 EMGFAQVVLARE
-155 LSKEEIAAICAGTSL
+155 LSKEEIAAICAGTSM

-213 SHGRSYALSLKDL
+213 SHGRGYALSLKDL

-232 QELEA
+232 RELEA

-260 ACRQSLSG
+260 ACRQSLAG
-268 EAPDLETLRSV
+268 EVPDLETLRSV

-293 RDLSMFGIRT
+293 RDLTMFGTRT
-303 KEDAAASAEV
+303 REDAAAAAEV
-313 LGRLAALTRN
+313 LGKLSALTRN
-323 EVGRLPTDMVLTLL
+323 EVGRLPVDMVLTMA
-337 PGKPVTLA
+337 PGEPATLA

-389 LTCHIAPGL
+389 LTCHIGEGL

-419 RSVVIP
+419 RSVVVP

-430 AAAEEPSGRRRPQ
+430 AAAGEPAGRARPVGSPQ
-443 GAAELRCRLTA
+443 LRCRLAA
-454 AAQASPAIRRGA
+454 AAQLTPAIRRGG
-466 GRLSLPLWELAEHP
+466 GRLSLPLHELAERP
-480 ELIESCGGRLLA
+480 ELLETGAERWVA
-492 ELPAFCPVEQEE
+492 ELPAFCAPQQEE
-504 TVMRT
+504 AVMRA
-509 LRRLKEYGLTAA
+509 LRKLKEQGLTAA
-521 LCGNLGTLL
+521 LCGNLGSLL
-530 MAREAGLAITGD
+530 MAREAGLRIIGD
-542 YGLNIINSPAARQAA
+542 YGLNIINSPAAQQAA
-557 EFGCAELTLSFEC
+557 ALGCDEITLSFEC
-570 ERTAARSLESPVPL
+570 ERNAARNIDSPVPI
-584 GIIAYGHLP
+584 GVIAYGRLP

-606 GCGDCRGV
+606 GCGDCRGI

-629 GQRQYT
+629 QNRQYT

-640 RPLFLSDRLPE
+640 RPLLLCDRLPE

-659 LRFTTESPAE
+659 LRFTTETPAE
-669 CDAVLKMY
+669 CDAILEMY
-677 QTGAAPAGA
+677 QTGATPAGS
-686 FTRGLYYRSLK
+686 FTRGLYYRTLK

>member
-1 MKMMRN
+1 MEKHA
-7 SEILWKNT
+7 EILAP
-15 LKFWRLAGGEVQLR
+15 AGGEAQLR

-66 CHSRGVKVY
+66 CHTRGVRVY

-83 DRELPRWLRSLDAV
+83 DRELPQWLHSLDAV

-108 DLGLVRL
+108 DLGLAKII
-115 MRQRYPT
+115 RQRYPT
-122 LPLLGSTQMSVHN
+122 LPLHASTQMTIHN

-143 EMGLYQVVLARE
+143 EMGFAQVVLARE
-155 LSKEEIAAICAGTSL
+155 LSKEEIAAICAGTSM

-213 SHGRSYALSLKDL
+213 SHGRGYALSLKDL

-232 QELEA
+232 RELEA

-260 ACRQSLSG
+260 ACRQSLAG
-268 EAPDLETLRSV
+268 EVPDLETLQSV

-293 RDLSMFGIRT
+293 RDLTMFGTRT
-303 KEDAAASAEV
+303 REDAAAAAAV
-313 LGRLAALTRN
+313 LGKLSALTRN
-323 EVGRLPTDMVLTLL
+323 EVGRLPVDMVLTMA
-337 PGKPVTLA
+337 PGEPATLA

-389 LTCHIAPGL
+389 LTCHIGEGL

-419 RSVVIP
+419 RSVVVP

-430 AAAEEPSGRRRPQ
+430 AAAGEPAGRARPVGSPQ
-443 GAAELRCRLTA
+443 LRCRLAA
-454 AAQASPAIRRGA
+454 AAQLTPAIRRGG
-466 GRLSLPLWELAEHP
+466 GRLSLPLHELAERP
-480 ELIESCGGRLLA
+480 ELLETGAERWVA
-492 ELPAFCPVEQEE
+492 ELPAFCAPQQEE
-504 TVMRT
+504 AVMRA
-509 LRRLKEYGLTAA
+509 LRKLKEQGLTAA
-521 LCGNLGTLL
+521 LCGNLGSLL
-530 MAREAGLAITGD
+530 MAREAGLRIIGD
-542 YGLNIINSPAARQAA
+542 YGLNIINSPAAQQAA
-557 EFGCAELTLSFEC
+557 ALGCDEITLSFEC
-570 ERTAARSLESPVPL
+570 ERNAARNIHSPVPI
-584 GIIAYGHLP
+584 GVIAYGRLP

-606 GCGDCRGV
+606 GCGDCRGI

-629 GQRQYT
+629 QNRQYT

-640 RPLFLSDRLPE
+640 RPLLLCDRLPE

-659 LRFTTESPAE
+659 LRFTTETPAE
-669 CDAVLKMY
+669 CDAILEMY
-677 QTGAAPAGA
+677 QTGATPAGS
-686 FTRGLYYRSLK
+686 FTRGLYYRTLK

>member
-1 MKMMRN
+1 MEKHA
-7 SEILWKNT
+7 EILAP
-15 LKFWRLAGGEVQLR
+15 AGGEAQLR

-66 CHSRGVKVY
+66 CHARGVRVY

-83 DRELPRWLRSLDAV
+83 DRELPQWLHSLDAV

-108 DLGLVRL
+108 DLGLAKII
-115 MRQRYPT
+115 RQRYPT
-122 LPLLGSTQMSVHN
+122 LPLHASTQMTIHN

-143 EMGLYQVVLARE
+143 EMGFAQVVLARE
-155 LSKEEIAAICAGTSL
+155 LSKEEIAAICAGTSM

-213 SHGRSYALSLKDL
+213 SHGRGYALSLKDL

-232 QELEA
+232 RELEA

-260 ACRQSLSG
+260 ACRQSLAG
-268 EAPDLETLRSV
+268 EVPDLETLQSV

-288 YYTAR
+288 YYTGQ
-293 RDLSMFGIRT
+293 RDLTMFGTRT
-303 KEDAAASAEV
+303 REDAAAAAEV
-313 LGRLAALTRN
+313 LGKLSALTRN
-323 EVGRLPTDMVLTLL
+323 EVGRLPVDMVLTMA
-337 PGKPVTLA
+337 PGEPATLA

-389 LTCHIAPGL
+389 LTCHIGEGL

-419 RSVVIP
+419 RSVVVP

-430 AAAEEPSGRRRPQ
+430 AAAGEPAGRARPT
-443 GAAELRCRLTA
+443 GAPRLGCRLAA
-454 AAQASPAIRRGA
+454 AAQMTPAIRRGG
-466 GRLSLPLWELAEHP
+466 GRLSLPLHELAERP
-480 ELIESCGGRLLA
+480 ELLETGAERWVA
-492 ELPAFCPVEQEE
+492 ELPAFCAPQQEE
-504 TVMRT
+504 AVMRA
-509 LRRLKEYGLTAA
+509 LRKLKEQGLTAA
-521 LCGNLGTLL
+521 LCGNLGSLL
-530 MAREAGLAITGD
+530 MAREAGLRIIGD
-542 YGLNIINSPAARQAA
+542 YGLNIINSPAAQQAA
-557 EFGCAELTLSFEC
+557 ALGCDEITLSFEC
-570 ERTAARSLESPVPL
+570 ERNAARNIHSPVPI
-584 GIIAYGHLP
+584 GVIAYGRLP

-606 GCGDCRGV
+606 GCGDCRGI

-629 GQRQYT
+629 QNRQYT

-659 LRFTTESPAE
+659 LRFTTETPAE
-669 CDAVLKMY
+669 CDAILEMY
-677 QTGAAPAGA
+677 QTGAAPAGP
-686 FTRGLYYRSLK
+686 FTRGLYYRTLK

>member
-1 MKMMRN
+1 MEKHA
-7 SEILWKNT
+7 EILAP
-15 LKFWRLAGGEVQLR
+15 AGGEVQLR

-54 FDENTLPQTVGW
+54 FDEDNLPQTVGW

-155 LSKEEIAAICAGTSL
+155 LSKEEIAAICAGTNL

-268 EAPDLETLRSV
+268 ESPDLETLRSV

-323 EVGRLPTDMVLTLL
+323 EVGRLPADMVLTLL
-337 PGKPVTLA
+337 PEKPVTLA
-345 VTDGTHRVEVAGEV
+345 VTDGTHRVEVAGEM

-443 GAAELRCRLTA
+443 GAAELRCRLAA

>member
-1 MKMMRN
+1 MEKHA
-7 SEILWKNT
+7 EILAP
-15 LKFWRLAGGEVQLR
+15 AGGEVQLR

-54 FDENTLPQTVGW
+54 FDEDNLPQTVGW

-337 PGKPVTLA
+337 PEKPVTLA

>member
-1 MKMMRN
+1 MEKHA
-7 SEILWKNT
+7 EILAP
-15 LKFWRLAGGEVQLR
+15 AGGEAQLR

-66 CHSRGVKVY
+66 CHARGVRVY

-83 DRELPRWLRSLDAV
+83 DRELPEWIKTLDAV
-97 AAAGVDGVLVQ
+97 AGAGVDGVLVQ
-108 DLGLVRL
+108 DLGLAKII
-115 MRQRYPT
+115 RQRYPT
-122 LPLLGSTQMSVHN
+122 LPLHASTQMTIHN

-143 EMGLYQVVLARE
+143 EMGFAQVVLARE
-155 LSKEEIAAICAGTSL
+155 LSKEEIAAICAGTSM

-213 SHGRSYALSLKDL
+213 SHGRGYALSLKDL

-232 QELEA
+232 RELEA

-260 ACRQSLSG
+260 ACRQSLAG
-268 EAPDLETLRSV
+268 EVPDLETLRSV

-293 RDLSMFGIRT
+293 RDLTMFGTRT
-303 KEDAAASAEV
+303 REDAAAAAAV
-313 LGRLAALTRN
+313 LGKLSALTRN
-323 EVGRLPTDMVLTLL
+323 EVGRLPVDMVLTMA
-337 PGKPVTLA
+337 PGEPATLA

-364 TRPTDEELAR
+364 TRPTDEELAH

-389 LTCHIAPGL
+389 LTCHIGEGL

-419 RSVVIP
+419 RSVVVP

-430 AAAEEPSGRRRPQ
+430 ATAGEPAGRARPA
-443 GAAELRCRLTA
+443 GAPQLGCRLAA
-454 AAQASPAIRRGA
+454 AAQLTPAIRRGG
-466 GRLSLPLWELAEHP
+466 GRLSLPLHELAERP
-480 ELIESCGGRLLA
+480 ELLETGAERWVA
-492 ELPAFCPVEQEE
+492 ELPAFCAPQQEE
-504 TVMRT
+504 AVMRA
-509 LRRLKEYGLTAA
+509 LRKLKEQGLTTA
-521 LCGNLGTLL
+521 LCGNLGSLL
-530 MAREAGLAITGD
+530 MAREAGLRIIGD
-542 YGLNIINSPAARQAA
+542 YGLNIINSPAAQQAA
-557 EFGCAELTLSFEC
+557 ALGCDEITLSFEC
-570 ERTAARSLESPVPL
+570 ERNAARNIHSPVPI
-584 GIIAYGHLP
+584 GVIAYGRLP

-606 GCGDCRGV
+606 GCGDCRGI

-629 GQRQYT
+629 QNRQYT

-659 LRFTTESPAE
+659 LRFTTETPAE
-669 CDAVLKMY
+669 CDAILEMY
-677 QTGAAPAGA
+677 QTGAAPAGS
-686 FTRGLYYRSLK
+686 FTRGLYYRTLK